1 MNAVITPKK
10 EHYKELDS
18 IRGVASLSVL
28 ITHLLL
34 VFPVVASSVTYQEH
48 PFLFIAKYV
57 PFLRS
62 LFIGGPEAVKLFF
75 VLSGFVL
82 ALPFLRPGASIA
94 YLPFMVKRFCRIYFP
109 YYTAISLAFILSMA
123 AAQGPLP
130 EYSGWFN
137 SSWADPLTLPLLL
150 HHLFLL
156 GEFNHHA
163 YNNVIWSLIHE
174 MRVSL
179 IFPLLMYGV
188 IRFSWKANILLYV
201 ILGFAGFYLGG
212 FGNTLGFLL
221 LFVVGALLAKHK
233 DRLIAVYQ
241 GLTPLRKT
249 AVFFFGFCLYSLHL
263 PDSLKNSVLITVFTD
278 LNMIGCCILILAAMA
293 KGAFSRLLRH
303 PVLHFFGKISYS
315 LYLLH
320 LIVLIASVR
329 WLHGALPVWLILGI
343 AAIGSIALAALSYYA
358 VEVPSIKIGQKWAA
372 RISGTG
378 KPAAPA
384 GTAGKVNGTPAP

>member
-1 MNAVITPKK
+1 MNPVTAAKK
-10 EHYKELDS
+10 EHYPELDS

-34 VFPVVASSVTYQEH
+34 VFPLIASSVSYQEH

-82 ALPFLRPGASIA
+82 ALPFLRPGAHIA
-94 YLPFMVKRFCRIYFP
+94 YLPFIVKRFCRIYFP
-109 YYTAISLAFILSMA
+109 YYLAISLAIFLSWAMG
-123 AAQGPLP
+123 QGPLP
-130 EYSGWFN
+130 EFSDWFN
-137 SSWADPLTLPLLL
+137 SSWTEPLTLPLLL
-150 HHLFLL
+150 HHLLL
-156 GEFNHHA
+156 VGQFNDHA
-163 YNNVIWSLIHE
+163 YNNVIWSLVHE

-188 IRFSWKANILLYV
+188 IRFSWKRNILLYLV
-201 ILGFAGFYLGG
+201 LGFAGFYLEGY
-212 FGNTLGFLL
+212 GNTLGFLL

-241 GLTPLRKT
+241 ALTPIWKIVWFLLG
-249 AVFFFGFCLYSLHL
+249 FFLYSLHL
-263 PDSLKNSVLITVFTD
+263 PDSLKNAALTTVFTD
-278 LNMIGCCILILAAMA
+278 LNMIGCCLLILAAMS
-293 KGAFSRLLRH
+293 KGAFSRLLLH

-320 LIVLIASVR
+320 LVVLIASVR
-329 WLHGALPVWLILGI
+329 LLHGLIPIGLILGI
-343 AAIGSIALAALSYYA
+343 AALGSVALAALSYYRI
-358 VEVPSIKIGQKWAA
+358 EVPSIRIGRKWAA
-372 RISGTG
+372 KLSGRTEPAAAPGGTG
-378 KPAAPA
+378 K
-384 GTAGKVNGTPAP
+384 VNEKPFV